1 LVRRIGKSG
10 CEVNSRVVAEFVISK
25 AGWRMSEMR
34 VDGDGAEQYGETT
47 AGSSSELMDGLV
59 RVS

>member
-1 LVRRIGKSG
+1 
-10 CEVNSRVVAEFVISK
+10 VVAEFVMSK
-25 AGWRMSEMR
+25 AGWRVSEVR

-47 AGSSSELMDGLV
+47 AGSSSELIDGLF